1 MFHLF
6 AVGAAAAVLATGLAT
21 VPASAADTI
30 SPNADGRAH
39 AGHIPLQTAQ
49 AKPAKRSITKIK
61 GNLYRFQNNFHFSVF
76 AVTPK
81 GIIATDPI
89 NAGAA
94 RWLKAE
100 LKKRFNQP
108 VKYLIYSHD
117 HPDHSSGG
125 EVFADTA
132 TVVAHANAKRV
143 IVGEKRPTAVPNI
156 TFRRRLT
163 IELGG
168 TVVHLRYL
176 GPNHSDNMIVMHFP
190 AERVLFAVDF
200 IPVKTLAFRTLGDSY
215 LKGWIGSLRRVER
228 MNFDILVPGH
238 GQVGTRQHVT
248 MFREYLVDLRN
259 GVLGRI
265 RQGQP
270 LDQIKKELLLAKYK
284 DWFWYKRM
292 RAENVEGMYRLIQ
305 ANRRGNPRPQ

>member
-1 MFHLF
+1 MFRSF
-6 AVGAAAAVLATGLAT
+6 VNSTAAGVLATGLAIA
-21 VPASAADTI
+21 PAAAAETAA
-30 SPNADGRAH
+30 PGAAGRVHADH
-39 AGHIPLQTAQ
+39 APLQTAQ
-49 AKPAKRSITKIK
+49 AKAAKRSITKIK
-61 GNLYRFQNNFHFSVF
+61 GNLYRFQNNFHYSIF

-108 VKYLIYSHD
+108 VRYLIYSHD

-156 TFRRRLT
+156 TFRRRMT

-200 IPVKTLAFRTLGDSY
+200 IPVKTLAFRTLGDGY
-215 LKGWIGSLRRVER
+215 LKGWIRSLRKVER
-228 MNFDILVPGH
+228 MDFDTLVPGH

-248 MFREYLVDLRN
+248 MFREYMVDLRD
-259 GVLGRI
+259 GVLARI

-292 RAENVEGMYRLIQ
+292 REENIAGMYRLIQ
-305 ANRRGNPRPQ
+305 ANRRGNPGPQ